1 MNVASDGRRRAMYV
15 AQSEFLE
22 PDLARTVLGDGRTVS
37 GLSVGGPVPPVE
49 AVPDEPDD
57 DEDEDEVAPVPA
69 KMAKPRKKT
78 KSKK

>member
-1 MNVASDGRRRAMYV
+1 MLPETGVGARCMSPKV
-15 AQSEFLE
+15 E

-57 DEDEDEVAPVPA
+57 DEDEDEVAPGPA

>member
-57 DEDEDEVAPVPA
+57 DEDEVAPVPA